1 MEISIGNNAHRE
13 SILHSSNPSL
23 LESYFALALRGL
35 TESDLSSWK
44 SHVLEFLLLM
54 ILAMEVVASAAE
66 VCVGI
71 TQMLQKS
78 ISRFLTP
85 RITLSIALLR
95 LAIYEVFHFKQNNF
109 KNSFDWMLK
118 INVFSFEWYHWTL
131 MYSNYV

>member
-1 MEISIGNNAHRE
+1 
-13 SILHSSNPSL
+13 
-23 LESYFALALRGL
+23 
-35 TESDLSSWK
+35 
-44 SHVLEFLLLM
+44 M

-95 LAIYEVFHFKQNNF
+95 LAIYEVFSFKIEEQFLLLNAEN
-109 KNSFDWMLK
+109 
-118 INVFSFEWYHWTL
+118 ICI
-131 MYSNYV
+131 